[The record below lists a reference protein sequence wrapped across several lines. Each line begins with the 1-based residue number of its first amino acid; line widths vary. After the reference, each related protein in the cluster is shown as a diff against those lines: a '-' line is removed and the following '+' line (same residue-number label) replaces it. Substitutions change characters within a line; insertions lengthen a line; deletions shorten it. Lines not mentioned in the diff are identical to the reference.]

1 MSIGV
6 RSIKHCKGYKLTLEF
21 DNGEERTIDMEPF
34 LNKGKL
40 QELKDPKIF
49 CTAHISF
56 DTVEWSNGL
65 DICPEFLYEYS
76 QPSVSTPS
84 R

>member
-1 MSIGV
+1 MSMGV
-6 RSIKHCKGYKLTLEF
+6 KSIKHLKGYKLTLLF
-21 DNGEERTIDMEPF
+21 DNGEERVIDMEPF

-40 QELKDPKIF
+40 QELKDPRVFK
-49 CTAHISF
+49 TAHISF
-56 DTVEWSNGL
+56 DTVEWSNGV

-76 QPSVSTPS
+76 QPPVSASS